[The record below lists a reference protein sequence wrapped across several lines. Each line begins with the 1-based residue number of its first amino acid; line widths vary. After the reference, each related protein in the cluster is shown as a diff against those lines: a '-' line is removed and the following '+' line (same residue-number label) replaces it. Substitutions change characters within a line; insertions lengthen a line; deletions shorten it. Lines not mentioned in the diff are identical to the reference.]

1 MSTILIAAP
10 EHLQALKEREDFSD
24 AQTFSDSEALRALEV
39 ITRKRPQVVALE
51 RLFAA
56 TTRGAALINRIK
68 ADPKLASCEI
78 RIVAHDSEYARVP
91 GARPDSETDGAAG
104 AVAVAAPAPA
114 SAPLDQTGTR
124 RSPRFPIVDG
134 VEVMVDGNTA
144 TLINL
149 SLVGAQVVSPTILK
163 PNQRLRIALVE
174 GRRRS
179 SLRRRDHSTAPAS
192 SSSTPS
198 PTPSR
203 SSATTKRSSRNQAS
217 CFENQLRMIVS
228 SRTIVSDRSDPV
240 EMMAH
245 GGSVHVTVDACPDTT
260 FVGRVS
266 KISNSARLTST
277 STQSGSTDKAVD

>member
-1 MSTILIAAP
+1 VSTILIAAP

-78 RIVAHDSEYARVP
+78 RIVAHDSEYSRVP

-104 AVAVAAPAPA
+104 AVAVAAPAPVA
-114 SAPLDQTGTR
+114 APLDQTGTR
-124 RSPRFPIVDG
+124 RAPRFPIVDG

-174 GRRRS
+174 GRRPIRIS
-179 SLRRRDHSTAPAS
+179 AGVAWAS
-192 SSSTPS
+192 FELAKAGPQYRAGIEFFDAE
-198 PTPSR
+198 PD
-203 SSATTKRSSRNQAS
+203 AVEKFCDDKKKRS
-217 CFENQLRMIVS
+217 
-228 SRTIVSDRSDPV
+228 
-240 EMMAH
+240 
-245 GGSVHVTVDACPDTT
+245 
-260 FVGRVS
+260 
-266 KISNSARLTST
+266 
-277 STQSGSTDKAVD
+277 